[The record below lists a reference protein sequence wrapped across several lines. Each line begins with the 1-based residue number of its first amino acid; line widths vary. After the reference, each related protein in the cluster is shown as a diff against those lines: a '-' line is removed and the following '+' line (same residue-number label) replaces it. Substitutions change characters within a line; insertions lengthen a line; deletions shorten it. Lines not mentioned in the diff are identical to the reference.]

1 MSLGRSSSA
10 ASMLGPNKV
19 IRRLDRPRPLKFGST
34 NRLSAIELSSVED
47 VVVMMENVS
56 RQLNARNY
64 DRHVVSGLLS
74 LCATLK
80 KSGPQLEHLY
90 KDQLDKLGIA
100 LRNACKDDE
109 LDLVSR
115 VHLLE
120 IIELRAMNWQANEN
134 VTTFYKQKL
143 AQLEYS
149 GHLDLIPPGTPV
161 IETPQ
166 MCQTAP
172 VMLNPTAPDFSPVHS
187 NMAGPLLGPG
197 EVVSSSGRFGHPT
210 KIPGK
215 NYYKDEV
222 VIRNADSGKVMG
234 LKGRRVHMIEELT
247 ETIISFQRVVPG
259 ARERLVQ
266 ITGPAQDNILQA
278 KGLIEDTIRR
288 NQSPLPREEV
298 EEEVENICSGY
309 DINESKR
316 NTLVAEREVPIHEYK
331 YTVNVG
337 EECIR
342 VTGASLDLIRTAKL
356 VLDEYFSL
364 TAERETKVVPVS
376 PDPRARPAFSLG
388 PKTAFSPV
396 NVERQLSVT
405 SPVKRSLLNKPTVS
419 PSPLAKSFSKSLSKP
434 EITYNR
440 AELLKL
446 SMSVP
451 SRTQPESLP
460 RILEDN
466 AHIVRKSQARKIDGL
481 EHLGLG
487 LSVFSV
493 EHYIRPYAGE
503 EED

>member
-1 MSLGRSSSA
+1 
-10 ASMLGPNKV
+10 MLGQNKV
-19 IRRLDRPRPLKFGST
+19 VRRLDRPRPLKFGST

-47 VVVMMENVS
+47 VVVMMENVC

-64 DRHVVSGLLS
+64 DRHVVSALLS

-100 LRNACKDDE
+100 LRNACRDDE

-120 IIELRAMNWQANEN
+120 IIELRAMNWQPNEN
-134 VTTFYKQKL
+134 VSTFYKQKL

-149 GHLDLIPPGTPV
+149 GHLDLIPPGTPGM
-161 IETPQ
+161 ESPGMT
-166 MCQTAP
+166 CQTAP
-172 VMLNPTAPDFSPVHS
+172 VMLNPTAPDFSPLHS
-187 NMAGPLLGPG
+187 GNMSGPLLGPG
-197 EVVSSSGRFGHPT
+197 EVVASSGRFGHPT

-278 KGLIEDTIRR
+278 KSLIEDTIRR

-298 EEEVENICSGY
+298 EEEVENICSGHEVN
-309 DINESKR
+309 DSKR

-342 VTGASLDLIRTAKL
+342 VTGASLDLVRTAKL

-364 TAERETKVVPVS
+364 TAETKMMTTS
-376 PDPRARPAFSLG
+376 PEPKVKPMFSLG
-388 PKTAFSPV
+388 AKTAFSPITAPM
-396 NVERQLSVT
+396 ERQTSVT
-405 SPVKRSLLNKPTVS
+405 SPGKRSLLNKSTPTSS
-419 PSPLAKSFSKSLSKP
+419 PFAKNINKRLSKP
-434 EITYNR
+434 EISYDR
-440 AELLKL
+440 SELLKM
-446 SMSVP
+446 SMSP
-451 SRTQPESLP
+451 MARTQPKTLP
-460 RILEDN
+460 KILEDIV
-466 AHIVRKSQARKIDGL
+466 HIVRKSQTGPFHGL
-481 EHLGLG
+481 DHMGKGLN
-487 LSVFSV
+487 VFSV
-493 EHYIRPYAGE
+493 DHYIRPYAVEG
-503 EED
+503 DD